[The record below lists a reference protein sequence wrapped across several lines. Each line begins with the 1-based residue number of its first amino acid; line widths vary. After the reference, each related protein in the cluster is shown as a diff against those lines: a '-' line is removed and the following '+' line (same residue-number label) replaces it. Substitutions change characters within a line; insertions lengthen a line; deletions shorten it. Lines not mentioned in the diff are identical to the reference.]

1 MPPPELPPLPPG
13 PLSLG
18 AARELGLRDHQWRL
32 ASLLRQTQTVRAL
45 TEATTTT
52 ERARAFAL
60 ALPTDCVFSHVSAA
74 QLWGIPLPAPLED
87 QVALDVMRATGKGC
101 IERRGCISHR
111 GKERRVTTMVHG
123 LPVTSLAD
131 TWVDLGEVVDRGL
144 GRDDLV
150 VAGDVVAGRT
160 SGLHPGSP
168 VTDAVQPL
176 ADALA
181 ARVRPRHKTL
191 LMTALSLLRTGVRSP
206 METRARLMFHD
217 ARFPEPEVNGPVH
230 AGDGGW
236 LAEGDL
242 VWRQQRVVGE
252 YQGAVH
258 AGIAARSRDAYRS
271 GLLRDEGW
279 TVLELFREDL
289 VDRARRT
296 TTLRRFA
303 RALNL
308 DPSTLV
314 IT

>member
-1 MPPPELPPLPPG
+1 M
-13 PLSLG
+13 
-18 AARELGLRDHQWRL
+18 
-32 ASLLRQTQTVRAL
+32 
-45 TEATTTT
+45 
-52 ERARAFAL
+52 
-60 ALPTDCVFSHVSAA
+60 
-74 QLWGIPLPAPLED
+74 
-87 QVALDVMRATGKGC
+87 
-101 IERRGCISHR
+101 
-111 GKERRVTTMVHG
+111 TTMVHG
-123 LPVTSLAD
+123 LRVTSLAD
-131 TWVDLGEVVDRGL
+131 TWVDLGEVVDRGV

-160 SGLHPGSP
+160 PGIHPRSP

-191 LMTALSLLRTGVRSP
+191 LMTALSLVRDGVRSP

-230 AGDGGW
+230 AARRRVARRGATSCGGSSGW
-236 LAEGDL
+236 SGSTRAPCT
-242 VWRQQRVVGE
+242 R
-252 YQGAVH
+252 A
-258 AGIAARSRDAYRS
+258 IAARSRDAHRS
-271 GLLRDEGW
+271 GLLGDEGW

-303 RALNL
+303 RALHL
-308 DPSTLV
+308 DPSTLA